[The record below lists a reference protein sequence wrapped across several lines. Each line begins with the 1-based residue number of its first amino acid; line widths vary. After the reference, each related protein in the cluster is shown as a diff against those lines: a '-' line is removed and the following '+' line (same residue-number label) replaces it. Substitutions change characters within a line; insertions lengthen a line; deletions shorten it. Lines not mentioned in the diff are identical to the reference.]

1 MNSPH
6 DLLKGL
12 LEYIEEQ
19 AKEIDPKGFRISA
32 AKGFV
37 RRNTDLAG
45 LPGVEFDLRP
55 EGDHIWLHLARLVT
69 HHPPIVPDEFKGLF
83 RLSMDPFGALPSL
96 DEDHLVTWLAQCES
110 KTDYSL
116 EKTSDTKLRQEQ
128 FREKV
133 QLAFQEYLPQ
143 WKAWAEGERPRRE
156 SISLYGDLFALKH
169 QIEGI
174 PGT

>member
-1 MNSPH
+1 MNSPR

-55 EGDHIWLHLARLVT
+55 EGDHIWLHLARLVA
-69 HHPPIVPDEFKGLF
+69 HHP
-83 RLSMDPFGALPSL
+83 RLSLTS
-96 DEDHLVTWLAQCES
+96 S
-110 KTDYSL
+110 KDYSGSAWTL
-116 EKTSDTKLRQEQ
+116 LVRFPHWMKT
-128 FREKV
+128 
-133 QLAFQEYLPQ
+133 
-143 WKAWAEGERPRRE
+143 
-156 SISLYGDLFALKH
+156 I
-169 QIEGI
+169 
-174 PGT
+174 